1 MNNPQVLLPIVGH
14 ACKNISV
21 LYARDWECAG
31 QRAGEVPI
39 MSRMLTRR
47 QALMAGLSGA
57 AAFGLAAC
65 GSSSDST
72 EGAGDAKTYII
83 ATDTTF
89 APFEFTD
96 ESGTYIGID
105 IDLLAA
111 VAADQGFAYELNPVG
126 FDAALQ
132 NVQSGQADGV
142 IAGMSITEERKEVFD
157 FSEPYYD
164 STVCAAAL
172 ASSSIAS
179 LDDLKGQKVAVK
191 NGTQSSLWAETIAE
205 QYGFEMTTFD
215 DSATMYQDV
224 VAGNTA
230 CCFEDTPVMGYAI
243 STGNVDFK
251 IIADCGTDSEFAT
264 PYGFAVNKGD
274 NAELLQMFDAGLAN
288 IKSDGTYQKIVDT
301 YVQSGE

>member
-1 MNNPQVLLPIVGH
+1 
-14 ACKNISV
+14 
-21 LYARDWECAG
+21 
-31 QRAGEVPI
+31 
-39 MSRMLTRR
+39 MSNMLTRR
-47 QALMAGLSGA
+47 QAILAGLGSVA
-57 AAFGLAAC
+57 TLGLAAC
-65 GSSSDST
+65 GGSSD
-72 EGAGDAKTYII
+72 AGSGSDASKVYTI
-83 ATDTTF
+83 ATDTVF

-96 ESGTYIGID
+96 ESGTYIGVD

-111 VAADQGFAYELNPVG
+111 VAADQGFEYELNPVG

-142 IAGMSITEERKEVFD
+142 IAGMSITDERKEIFD

-191 NGTQSSLWAETIAE
+191 NGTQSSLWADSLKE
-205 QYGFEMTTFD
+205 QYGFETVTFD

-224 VAGNTA
+224 AAGNTV
-230 CCFEDTPVMGYAI
+230 CCFEDTPVMSYAI
-243 STGNVDFK
+243 SQFAATNGSEGVDFK
-251 IIADCGTDSEFAT
+251 LIADCGPDSEFAT

-274 NAELLQMFDAGLAN
+274 NADLLAAFDAGLAN
-288 IKSDGTYQKIVDT
+288 IKANGTYDEIVAK
-301 YVQSGE
+301 YVQSVE

>member
-1 MNNPQVLLPIVGH
+1 MQKL
-14 ACKNISV
+14 
-21 LYARDWECAG
+21 
-31 QRAGEVPI
+31 
-39 MSRMLTRR
+39 MLTRR
-47 QALMAGLSGA
+47 QALGLGLGSITTL
-57 AAFGLAAC
+57 GLAAC
-65 GSSSDST
+65 GGSGDAA
-72 EGAGDAKTYII
+72 EGAADAKSYII
-83 ATDTTF
+83 ATDTVF

-96 ESGTYIGID
+96 EAGTYIGID

-142 IAGMSITEERKEVFD
+142 IAGMSITDERKEVFD

-172 ASSSIAS
+172 STGEIAS
-179 LDDLKGQKVAVK
+179 LDDLKDKTVAVK
-191 NGTQSSLWAETIAE
+191 NGTQSASWAESIAE
-205 QYGFEMTTFD
+205 QYGFTTVTFD

-230 CCFEDTPVMGYAI
+230 CCFEDTPVMSYAI

-251 IIADCGTDSEFAT
+251 LIADCGADSEYAT

-274 NAELLQMFDAGLAN
+274 NAELLAAFDAGLAN
-288 IKSDGTYQKIVDT
+288 IKENGTYDEIVAK
-301 YVQSGE
+301 YVQSVE